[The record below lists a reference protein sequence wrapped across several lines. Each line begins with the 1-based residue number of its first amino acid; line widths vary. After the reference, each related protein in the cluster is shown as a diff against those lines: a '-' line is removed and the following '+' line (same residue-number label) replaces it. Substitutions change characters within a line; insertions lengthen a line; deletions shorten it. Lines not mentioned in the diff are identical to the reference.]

1 MRITCHCCHVNMLLQ
16 GSLVEQGLIQH
27 QGDLTLIENRFTS
40 STRRVFLFE
49 NLVIVAK
56 KTTKDGKESF
66 TFKESYRTNEMTLR
80 ESIANH
86 PTRFELVSKKKH
98 TILFQ
103 AESLEEKLKWTDFIQ
118 DLLMKQMKRLKD
130 RQEQNHAR
138 SSSVTHYELKK
149 VVKDIKQ

>member
-1 MRITCHCCHVNMLLQ
+1 MQITCHCCHVNMLLQ

-66 TFKESYRTNEMTLR
+66 TFKESYRVVTIVMRMSLKF
-80 ESIANH
+80 SI
-86 PTRFELVSKKKH
+86 
-98 TILFQ
+98 I
-103 AESLEEKLKWTDFIQ
+103 TDQ
-118 DLLMKQMKRLKD
+118 
-130 RQEQNHAR
+130 
-138 SSSVTHYELKK
+138 
-149 VVKDIKQ
+149 